1 MTILMGFRYETPPHT
16 NNHLFNL
23 NEKMMQNRDDPYPLV
38 SYTFV
43 CCIAA
48 VILMGEVWCLNC

>member
-1 MTILMGFRYETPPHT
+1 MTILMGFRHETPPHA

-23 NEKMMQNRDDPYPLV
+23 NEKMMQNQDDPYPLV

-43 CCIAA
+43 RCIAA